1 MSDLCGMHR
10 ANLFEKEMS
19 QVKEVQQR
27 QKKKKIIWLQIEL
40 IKTEQK
46 DVCGND
52 RLQTQVH
59 IDENPTMSYKAYTTS
74 IFHTNLIKKSF
85 TQRL

>member
-10 ANLFEKEMS
+10 ANLFEEEMS

-27 QKKKKIIWLQIEL
+27 QKTEKKIQLQVEL

-46 DVCGND
+46 DICGND
-52 RLQTQVH
+52 RLQIQVY
-59 IDENPTMSYKAYTTS
+59 IGEIPTMSYKAYTPV
-74 IFHTNLIKKSF
+74 IIHTNLIKKSF
-85 TQRL
+85 AQSL

>member
-10 ANLFEKEMS
+10 ANLFEKL
-19 QVKEVQQR
+19 KKYNR
-27 QKKKKIIWLQIEL
+27 GKKKKIIWLQIEL